1 MLKITSGTY
10 GGRKLVQPKTDK
22 TRPVMERTRH
32 AIFQVLGDLS
42 GLNVLDLYAGS
53 GALGL
58 EALSLGANSAV
69 FVDTAKVAIDSIK
82 QNIQHLEL
90 EAKTAVV
97 KSTVEHFLQT
107 NTSAFDV
114 VFFDPPYAEFKLEI
128 LEAASSC
135 LNDTGIIVV
144 SCSMQ
149 TKLPEEIGLTNL
161 VKIKRYGDTQI
172 AYFRYTSL

>member
-58 EALSLGANSAV
+58 EALSNGAISAT
-69 FVDTAKVAIDSIK
+69 FVDSSRPAQISITENVNSLNARDQSIIKKVKVESFLEQNTAKYDLI
-82 QNIQHLEL
+82 
-90 EAKTAVV
+90 
-97 KSTVEHFLQT
+97 FL
-107 NTSAFDV
+107 
-114 VFFDPPYAEFKLEI
+114 DPPYAEFNLEI
-128 LEAASSC
+128 LEFASSC